1 MVIIHMDS
9 GGPSEVDKE
18 AKSDMKDAVSFL
30 LKGGSLLSAPCAVC
44 NGVQIKFK
52 NEIICINCGRQR
64 PADEI
69 TAEPR
74 SEDQVGIA
82 KDQSRDQT
90 SLPSRTFEE
99 EIEKRIVEQFKILKS
114 EYGDL
119 DKERLRIE
127 LIEKY
132 FDLLGRLRK
141 YSKKAPQ

>member
-30 LKGGSLLSAPCAVC
+30 LKGGSLLSSPCAVC

-64 PADEI
+64 
-69 TAEPR
+69 PR